1 MRHLL
6 VCLSL
11 LIAPLAAP
19 AQTIFADSFE
29 AREEKSGLGINL
41 EAVVD
46 FAAAYPFTDLFKQS
60 RPWITASQTVFD
72 TEDAD
77 QLDLDADGWV
87 RSLPAC
93 TADPQ
98 QFCIARTVINSAE
111 APYPSGNYLV
121 LYEGDGDLVYS
132 GGATRLTAQSAPGR
146 DVVQVNGNSIWILS
160 LTRTNPANPLR
171 NIRVLAPGFDPAIAA
186 VPRFHPDFLAE
197 LAPYRS
203 IRFMDWA
210 ETNGGGFAGGPN
222 TQENFSDRAT
232 LSTAHW
238 STKKGVPVEVMVE
251 LANVAGAEPWFTLPH
266 RVNDAYVTQFATL
279 VRQQLAANRRVYVE
293 YSNEVWNPA
302 FPQGQEIEE
311 RGNVVYG
318 ALGDAF
324 IRRLNMHGQ
333 RTAEICTLFK
343 AAFGS
348 EASRVTCVLG
358 AQAANAFTQSEA
370 ADCPL
375 AIQVGARS
383 APCHAAI
390 DAVAIAP
397 YFANYTN
404 VPANEAEIATWTL
417 DQLFAELT
425 QGGQLAQN
433 VATPCTDN
441 GSAFAGRVV
450 NGRCT
455 VSALVEVTLWIDS
468 HRDAAQARG
477 LSVIAYEGG
486 QHLVG
491 VFGVQD
497 NDTIADLFVAANRD
511 PRMKAIYEDYLD
523 EWKARGGELFAI
535 FALSFPYGKFGSWG
549 MLESLQQQPRPPKAQ
564 AIEAF
569 NTDNPCWWQGCRD
582 GLP

>member
-11 LIAPLAAP
+11 LIAPVAAP

-29 AREEKSGLGINL
+29 AREEPSGLGINL

-72 TEDAD
+72 TDDAD

-132 GGATRLTAQSAPGR
+132 GGATRVAAQSAPGR

-171 NIRVLAPGFDPAIAA
+171 NLRVLAPGFDPAVAA

-197 LAPYRS
+197 LAPYRT

-266 RVNDAYVTQFATL
+266 RVNNNYVTQFATL

-311 RGNVVYG
+311 RGNQLYG
-318 ALGDAF
+318 SRGDAF
-324 IRRLNMHGQ
+324 IRRLNMQGQ
-333 RTAEICTLFK
+333 RTAELCTLFK

-348 EASRVTCVLG
+348 EAGRVTCVLG

-375 AIQVGARS
+375 AIQVGARTT
-383 APCHAAI
+383 PCHEAI

-404 VPANEAEIATWTL
+404 VPANEAEIANWTL

-425 QGGQLAQN
+425 LGGQLAQN

-441 GSAFAGRVV
+441 GNAFAGRVV

-455 VSALVEVTLWIDS
+455 VSALEEVTLWIDN
-468 HRDAAQARG
+468 HRDAAQGRG

-497 NDTIADLFVAANRD
+497 NPTIADLFVAANRD
-511 PRMKAIYEDYLD
+511 PRMSAIYQDYLED
-523 EWKARGGELFAI
+523 WKARGGELFAI
-535 FALSFPYGKFGSWG
+535 FALTFPYGKFGSWG

-569 NTDNPCWWQGCRD
+569 NAGNPCWWQGCRD